1 MRENPVMDDDLRHEV
16 TDALGIVARFSCT
29 ATPTGVEVRVA
40 TPRLVLRR
48 EEAAQVLAAVERE
61 TAEVPVVV
69 LMTNDAVLR
78 EAARAAGYHGG
89 LRADL
94 VRDASPR
101 PPVPA
106 TVAEWLPGTRVVERP
121 ASPPRRLTRFLSTG
135 LERMVRIEAA
145 RDGVAVSVV
154 VPLGPDTLL
163 EPVAATVDTLL
174 DLTRRLGPATVRVP
188 PITFSLNGTGIAH
201 GRVAGAN
208 AGAGIVLSPMYVD
221 AAALARIRHRLDA
234 VARGGGTPRRPRGN
248 HFRVEQTIVH
258 EVGHSVDQA
267 EGSGRLSDTID
278 VRATLGRAIGVE
290 SVELALRA
298 GWQGAPPEWAAARD
312 RIVEDLSAY
321 ATTNCVELFAEAFV
335 AWYLREDAPIVAAM
349 DTVLRRRYPGMP

>member
-1 MRENPVMDDDLRHEV
+1 MPDDLRHEV

-29 ATPTGVEVRVA
+29 DTEMGVEVRVA
-40 TPRLVLRR
+40 TPRLVLLR
-48 EEAAQVLAAVERE
+48 EEAAQVLAAVARE
-61 TAEVPVVV
+61 TAEAAAVV
-69 LMTNDAVLR
+69 LVTNDAVLR

-94 VRDASPR
+94 VRDASTR

-106 TVAEWLPGTRVVERP
+106 TVAEWLPGIAIVERP
-121 ASPPRRLTRFLSTG
+121 VSSPRRLTRFLSTG
-135 LERMVRIEAA
+135 LDRMVRLEAS
-145 RDGVAVSVV
+145 RDGVTVAVV

-174 DLTRRLGPATVRVP
+174 ELTHRLGPNTVRIP

-234 VARGGGTPRRPRGN
+234 VARGGGSPRRPRGN

-267 EGSGRLSDTID
+267 EGSGRLSDTIEA
-278 VRATLGRAIGVE
+278 RATLGRAIGVD

-298 GWQGAPPEWAAARD
+298 GWAGAPPEWEVARD

-335 AWYLREDAPIVAAM
+335 AWYLREDSPIVTAM
-349 DTVLRRRYPGMP
+349 DAVLRRRYPGMP